1 MKSLRVI
8 SFLSMLFLLS
18 CATEEGRRKDIS
30 PDMFSNLKIEQDER
44 LKENAILDVAA
55 DDVVKE
61 GADTMMTYRVKTRG
75 ITDQKSSGRCWYF
88 STMNILRSE
97 VIQKYDLGEFQFS
110 QTFGQFWDLLEKC
123 NMFFENVIEFRSE
136 PIDSRMNTWL
146 FNKPFG
152 DGGHFTNAAHIT
164 VKYGVVPQ
172 EIMPEVYSSYHSLHL
187 MKVLRTLSRNYGLKL
202 RSASE
207 EDIPGIK
214 QKALEDAYIILCK
227 TLGTPPAE
235 FEWTLKDKDGKVIS
249 KEKYTPASF
258 RDKFVR
264 TDLHKDYSI
273 FMNDPSKPYYKLYQ
287 VDRSRNCIEYDNWT
301 FLNVP
306 MEDMKAMC
314 VSSIKAGRMFYVSAD
329 TDREGVNIEGVYSHE
344 LYDLEALFDGV
355 SLNMSKEELISSCE
369 GRSIHAVA
377 VAGVQLSDDGTP
389 QKWLIEN
396 SFGTERG
403 WDGFVIMTDEWL
415 DINLFRLAIESCFV
429 PDHLRMKFDQEPI
442 TIPAWN
448 PVY

>member
-1 MKSLRVI
+1 MRSLRILAALSVFFLI
-8 SFLSMLFLLS
+8 S
-18 CATEEGRRKDIS
+18 CKEEDRIKQIS
-30 PDMFSNLKIEQDER
+30 ADMFSDIQVCQDER
-44 LKENAILDVAA
+44 LKDAAILDVAA
-55 DDVVKE
+55 NKSVFE
-61 GADTMMTYRVKTRG
+61 SADTLMTHRVRTSG
-75 ITDQKSSGRCWYF
+75 ITDQQSSGRCWYF

-97 VIQKYDLGEFQFS
+97 VIQKYDLGDFQFS
-110 QTFGQFWDLLEKC
+110 QTYGQFWDLLEKC
-123 NMFFENVIEFRSE
+123 NMFLENVIEFSSE

-164 VKYGVVPQ
+164 VKYGAVPQ
-172 EIMPEVYSSYHSLHL
+172 DVMPEVYSSHHNLHL
-187 MKVLRTLSRNYGLKL
+187 MKVLRTLSRNYALKL
-202 RSASE
+202 RAASKE
-207 EDIPGIK
+207 EIPEIK
-214 QKALEDAYIILCK
+214 QKALEDAYVILCR

-235 FEWTLKDKDGKVIS
+235 FEWTLKDKEGRVIS
-249 KEKYTPASF
+249 KERYTPASF
-258 RDKFVR
+258 RDKFIR

-273 FMNDPSKPYYKLYQ
+273 FMNDPSKPYYKVYQ

-306 MEDMKAMC
+306 MEDIKAMGIE
-314 VSSIKAGRMFYVSAD
+314 SIKADRMFYISAD

-344 LYDLEALFDGV
+344 LYDLEELFEGV

-377 VAGVQLSDDGTP
+377 VAGVQLSEDGEP

-396 SFGTERG
+396 SFGTDRG

-429 PDHLRMKFDQEPI
+429 PDELKKMFDQKPI